1 VEQRQSPL
9 EGMGLSG
16 KRLGTAIDL
25 LKGRRILVTGN
36 TGFMGSWLSAWLLSS
51 EAKVAGYALD
61 PPTDPSMFDVIGLKT
76 RMTSERGD
84 INDLEHLKDAMQRSR
99 AEVVFHLAAQP
110 LVRRS
115 YSEPILTIDTNVV
128 GTAKVLEAAREV
140 PSVKALVC
148 ITSDKCYE
156 NREWVHGYR
165 ENDPLGGKDPYSAS
179 KGAAELM
186 IASYRDSFFSPG
198 SDGKRKV
205 GVASARAGNIIGGG
219 DWAEDRI
226 VPDCMRALSAGR
238 PIQMRNPAA
247 VRPWQHVLEPLAGY
261 LLLASRLLTDPDHH
275 SSAWN
280 FGPRAEDHV
289 PVAQLVQLILNQW
302 GEGKTEVMS
311 STNQPHE
318 AGTLRLDCTKAQTQ
332 LGWYPVLPLKESVR
346 MTVEWYKEYQKEPS
360 RLWDTTLR
368 QIEQYLQK
376 AQRSDSGG

>member
-1 VEQRQSPL
+1 
-9 EGMGLSG
+9 MGLSG
-16 KRLGTAIDL
+16 NRLGTAIDH
-25 LKGRRILVTGN
+25 LKGRKILITGN
-36 TGFMGSWLSAWLLSS
+36 TGFMGSWLSAWFLSS
-51 EAKVAGYALD
+51 EAKVTGYSLD
-61 PPTDPSMFDVIGLKT
+61 PPTTPSMFDVVGLKA
-76 RMTSERGD
+76 RMTCELGD

-99 AEVVFHLAAQP
+99 AELVFHLAAQP

-115 YSEPILTIDTNVV
+115 YSEPILTFDTNAV
-128 GTAKVLEAAREV
+128 GTAKVLEAVRGT
-140 PSVKALVC
+140 PSVKACVC

-165 ENDPLGGKDPYSAS
+165 ENDPMGGKDPYSAS
-179 KGAAELM
+179 KGAAELI

-198 SDGKRKV
+198 SDGKRCV

-238 PIQMRNPAA
+238 PVQIRNPAA

-280 FGPRAEDHV
+280 FGPKSEDHV
-289 PVAQLVQLILNQW
+289 PVMQLVQLILNQW
-302 GEGKTEVMS
+302 GEGKTEVLS
-311 STNQPHE
+311 RVDQPHE
-318 AGTLRLDCTKAQTQ
+318 AGTLRLDCTKAQTE
-332 LGWYPVLPLKESVR
+332 LGWYPILPLKESVR
-346 MTVEWYKEYQKEPS
+346 MTVEWYKECQKEPS

-368 QIEQYLQK
+368 QIDEYLQK

>member
-1 VEQRQSPL
+1 MEQRQSPL

-25 LKGRRILVTGN
+25 LKGRKVLVTGN
-36 TGFMGSWLSAWLLSS
+36 TGFMGGWLSAWLLSS
-51 EAKVAGYALD
+51 GAKVTGYSLD
-61 PPTDPSMFDVIGLKT
+61 PPTDPSMFDVIGLKA
-76 RMTSERGD
+76 RMKCELGD
-84 INDLEHLKDAMQRSR
+84 INDLEHLKDAMQRSG

-115 YSEPILTIDTNVV
+115 YLEPILTFDTNVI
-128 GTAKVLEAAREV
+128 GTAKVLEAVRGA
-140 PSVKALVC
+140 PSVKACVC

-165 ENDPLGGKDPYSAS
+165 ENDPMGGKDPYSAS
-179 KGAAELM
+179 KGAAELA
-186 IASYRDSFFSPG
+186 IASYRDSFFSLG
-198 SDGKRKV
+198 SDGKPRV

-226 VPDCMRALSAGR
+226 VPDCMRALSAR
-238 PIQMRNPAA
+238 RSIQIRNPAA

-261 LLLASRLLTDPDHH
+261 LQLASKLLTDPDHH

-289 PVAQLVQLILNQW
+289 PVSQLVQLILNQW

-311 STNQPHE
+311 SANQLHE
-318 AGTLRLDCTKAQTQ
+318 AGTLRLDCTKAHTE
-332 LGWYPVLPLKESVR
+332 LGWYPVLPLRESVR

-368 QIEQYLQK
+368 QIDEYLQK
-376 AQRSDSGG
+376 AQLPDSGG

>member
-1 VEQRQSPL
+1 
-9 EGMGLSG
+9 MSG
-16 KRLGTAIDL
+16 KRLGAAIDT
-25 LKGRRILVTGN
+25 LKGRKILVTGN

-51 EAKVAGYALD
+51 KAKVTGYSLA
-61 PPTDPSMFDVIGLKT
+61 PPTDPSMFDVIGLKS
-76 RMTSERGD
+76 RMTCELGD
-84 INDLEHLKDAMQRSR
+84 INDLEHLKDAMQRSG

-115 YSEPILTIDTNVV
+115 YSEPILTFDTNVV
-128 GTAKVLEAAREV
+128 GTADVLEAARGT
-140 PSVKALVC
+140 PSIKACVC

-156 NREWVHGYR
+156 NREWIHGYR
-165 ENDPLGGKDPYSAS
+165 ENDPMGGKDPYSAS
-179 KGAAELM
+179 KGAAELI
-186 IASYRDSFFSPG
+186 IASYRDSFFGPG
-198 SDGKRKV
+198 SDGKRRV

-238 PIQMRNPAA
+238 PIQIRNPAA

-261 LLLASRLLTDPDHH
+261 LLLASKLLTDPDHH

-289 PVAQLVQLILNQW
+289 PVMQLVQLILNQW

-311 STNQPHE
+311 RMDQPHE
-318 AGTLRLDCTKAQTQ
+318 AGTLRLDCTKAQSE

-360 RLWDTTLR
+360 RLWDTTLG
-368 QIEQYLQK
+368 QIDEYLQK